1 MRHALVTLSLGL
13 FPVLAGVLLVVYGY
27 RAALHQR
34 VVLTGELVSSTAR
47 VRAADAVIERLKLDR
62 GGKSAQQTVEDAL
75 AHAGSPAERQAYAQT
90 LERLKSGAETP
101 EEPLVKLSKDL
112 GDNLGPAWE
121 SADESVKRAA
131 TFTWGGAALALF
143 GPLTIAVLRA
153 RRPQDEAAGG
163 EAVNA
168 RQIELLLRDR
178 LEQLYAVRNQAG
190 DSARFAA
197 FGEVAAGLS
206 HGLKTPIASIL
217 AAAQLGQLKVGETH
231 AARAQLDDIIRE
243 AEGLLEQVQ
252 RFLRA
257 AAAVGPSKAR
267 VELRE
272 LLKVLDAAY
281 STEAKSRGLKFSVL
295 PEVSAT
301 VEIDQAL
308 LEMALRNLVENALAS
323 SPSGGE
329 VRVTVTDAPAPP
341 RAGLEGEAPK
351 ASKWVAICVDDQGP
365 GLPATARQGQTGVT
379 SKSQGSGLGMAIA
392 RRVVERHG
400 GALSLEDREGG
411 GARVRVLLPWEETK

>member
-1 MRHALVTLSLGL
+1 M
-13 FPVLAGVLLVVYGY
+13 
-27 RAALHQR
+27 
-34 VVLTGELVSSTAR
+34 
-47 VRAADAVIERLKLDR
+47 AD
-62 GGKSAQQTVEDAL
+62 S
-75 AHAGSPAERQAYAQT
+75 
-90 LERLKSGAETP
+90 
-101 EEPLVKLSKDL
+101 
-112 GDNLGPAWE
+112 LGPAYQA
-121 SADESVKRAA
+121 ADESAQRAN
-131 TFTWGGAALALF
+131 TYFFGGVALALF

-153 RRPQDEAAGG
+153 RRASEESGLSGDGTGVGTGG
-163 EAVNA
+163 

-190 DSARFAA
+190 DNARFAA

-272 LLKVLDAAY
+272 LLKELDRAY
-281 STEAKSRGLKFSVL
+281 SGEAKARGLTFSVL

-323 SPSGGE
+323 SPPGGA
-329 VRVTVTDAPAPP
+329 VRVTVTDAPPP
-341 RAGLEGEAPK
+341 VRAGLEGEAPK

-365 GLPATARQGQTGVT
+365 GLPSSARQGQTGVT
-379 SKSQGSGLGMAIA
+379 TKSTGSGLGMAIA

-400 GALSLEDREGG
+400 GALALEDREGG
-411 GARVRVLLPWEETK
+411 GARVRVLLPWEAEK